1 VKLFGFFCEDP
12 ENGQEKRETEDGNHP
27 EIEQK

>member
-1 VKLFGFFCEDP
+1 VKLFGFFCEDS